1 MSPFA
6 RSRGRFCPGKPEA
19 LQQARHDIVSGED
32 RQRDAG
38 QRRVAGGWG
47 GDHAVAADVQIVKT
61 PHPRSPGRHR
71 THIFSIQRLINNRQ

>member
-1 MSPFA
+1 MARGKIVITYVIHHKQKYHEVYVDFAAIKRRPMSPFA

-38 QRRVAGGWG
+38 QRRVAGG
-47 GDHAVAADVQIVKT
+47 
-61 PHPRSPGRHR
+61 
-71 THIFSIQRLINNRQ
+71 